1 MENYN
6 SSKITEITALKEQ
19 EVNALEEIEELMKLA
34 EVAETNEHVHVMQLD
49 FNLEE
54 ARRQTYGYTYDFIK
68 YI

>member
-6 SSKITEITALKEQ
+6 SSKITEITEITAFKEQ
-19 EVNALEEIEELMKLA
+19 EVNTLKEIEKLMEL
-34 EVAETNEHVHVMQLD
+34 AETNEHVHVLQLD